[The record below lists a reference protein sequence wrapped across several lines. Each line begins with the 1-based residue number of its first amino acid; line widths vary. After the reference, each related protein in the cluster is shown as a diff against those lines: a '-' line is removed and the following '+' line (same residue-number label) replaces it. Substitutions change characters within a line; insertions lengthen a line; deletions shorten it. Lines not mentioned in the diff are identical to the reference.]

1 METSLKQ
8 ILKRRTE
15 NENKRHVSD
24 DIGLS
29 FLIYKKYGDPTVLP
43 TLKSFESF
51 KWNSAWEGDY
61 RCQDII

>member
-43 TLKSFESF
+43 TLKSFEGF
-51 KWNSAWEGDY
+51 K
-61 RCQDII
+61 